1 MASAS
6 ARRRAIGFSTSTCFA
21 RPRRRQGLF
30 PVQAARRAQADGVDV
45 GALEQRLEARL
56 ARHAELR
63 RRLAGARGVGA
74 ADGRE
79 PSARRLRDGSRVV
92 ASDHARADDP
102 EADLRA
108 HTPSPTTAWSSR

>member
-6 ARRRAIGFSTSTCFA
+6 ARRRAIGFSTSTCLPA
-21 RPRRRQGLF
+21 RAAASGLF
-30 PVQAARRAQADGVDV
+30 RVQAARSAQADGVDV

-63 RRLAGARGVGA
+63 RGLVRARRVGA

-79 PSARRLRDGSRVV
+79 PGARRLRDGSRVV
-92 ASDHARADDP
+92 ASDHARADDS
-102 EADLRA
+102 EADR
-108 HTPSPTTAWSSR
+108 PCS